1 MYKEK
6 YLINGNLKELRSS
19 DFEIRNGEPDIRGWK
34 VKTTQNQDIGKVDE
48 LLFDVESFRV
58 RYLVVAL
65 NGKAINLAS
74 RDVLIPVGLAELRK
88 DDKTVIFPE
97 VTAGHFATLPDYKK
111 GNVTVETERAI
122 RTVFGPSEGIDYKDA
137 DYNHDPEDFYNHEH
151 FDEEKM
157 YRQNGPTENAIDNT
171 VDPLPGD
178 RQAENT
184 QRRIIRRDERTQI

>member
-6 YLINGNLKELRSS
+6 YLINSNLKELRSS

-34 VKTTQNQDIGKVDE
+34 VKTPQNLDIGKVDE
-48 LLFDVESFRV
+48 LLFDAVSFSV

-74 RDVLIPVGLAELRK
+74 RDVLIPVGLADLRK

-97 VTAGHFATLPDYKK
+97 VTAGHFASLPDYKK

-122 RTVFGPSEGIDYKDA
+122 RTVFAPSDGITYKDA
-137 DYNHDPEDFYNHEH
+137 DYEHDPKEFYNHEH

-157 YRQNGPTENAIDNT
+157 YKSANPTDEPID
-171 VDPLPGD
+171 PFP
-178 RQAENT
+178 
-184 QRRIIRRDERTQI
+184 DER

>member
-6 YLINGNLKELRSS
+6 YLVNSNLKELRSS
-19 DFEIRNGEPDIRGWK
+19 DFEISKGEPDIRGWK

-48 LLFDVESFRV
+48 LLFDSASFRV

-88 DDKTVIFPE
+88 DDKTVIFPD
-97 VTAGHFATLPDYKK
+97 VTAGHFASLPEYKK

-122 RTVFGPSEGIDYKDA
+122 RTVFAPSDGVVYKDA
-137 DYNHDPEDFYNHEH
+137 DYEHDPEEFYDHNH

-157 YRQNGPTENAIDNT
+157 YKSGTSTDETI
-171 VDPLPGD
+171 DPLLD
-178 RQAENT
+178 ERKDANMQ
-184 QRRIIRRDERTQI
+184 QQIINRDERTQI